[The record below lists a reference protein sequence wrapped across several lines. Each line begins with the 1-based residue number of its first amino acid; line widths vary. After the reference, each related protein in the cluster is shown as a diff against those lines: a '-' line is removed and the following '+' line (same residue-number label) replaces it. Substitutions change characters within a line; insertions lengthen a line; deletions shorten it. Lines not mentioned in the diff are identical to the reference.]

1 MKIKLAFPIGGIIL
15 TAFIAMIW
23 LSRYAAHIEDQLIRV
38 DQSSQIE
45 RLMQISL
52 PRVIQKVDTML
63 KGIRASYD
71 RIPDLNA
78 KRYAVSPVN
87 NDLPKMGHFLLTP
100 YELLIPTEEAS
111 TRNTLENSPSLLYNI
126 KRKAASPAAP
136 LLDPNA
142 PVESHPKKS
151 ELLPVFDIVPIVDAD
166 PLTPIKTT
174 GEPTPFFAW
183 GWGDQIV
190 YMRQIPT
197 NHGGVAEG
205 VLIDKSNLSA
215 HLIPLME
222 KGLLEP
228 SLRTPSRGEAATLS
242 PLPLVLDPGDQVQL
256 PDTSARKE
264 ALFGAVISAWIIAV
278 VAIAMILGLL
288 VLYGR
293 LEKKRS
299 DFVSTVTHELRTPL
313 TTFTLRTEMLARNM
327 VPDDKKEEYYTL
339 LHQESL
345 RLAHLVENVLSYS
358 RLTRGK
364 VRGRQDVEACE
375 SLFTRLFNTQK
386 EKLEAEGFKVI
397 IRIAPQCRLLQM
409 RTDIMSLE
417 RILTNLTDNVIK
429 YGRSASSEVQF
440 TVQSD
445 HKELRIRVRDKG
457 AGISPDT
464 VQRLFKPFNRSADAE
479 SGKMPGIGLGLTL
492 SRDLARSIGGDL
504 CLEGTSPEGSTFLL
518 TLPAGA

>member
-15 TAFIAMIW
+15 TALIAMIW

-52 PRVIQKVDTML
+52 PRVSQKVDTML
-63 KGIRASYD
+63 KGIRTSYD

-78 KRYAVSPVN
+78 KQYTVSPVN
-87 NDLPKMGHFLLTP
+87 DDLPKMGHFLLTP
-100 YELLIPTEEAS
+100 YELLIPTEEES

-142 PVESHPKKS
+142 PNESQPKRAD
-151 ELLPVFDIVPIVDAD
+151 LLPVFDIVPIVDAD
-166 PLTPIKTT
+166 PSTPIKTT

-197 NHGGVAEG
+197 NHGGVGEG

-215 HLIPLME
+215 HLMPLVE
-222 KGLLEP
+222 KGLLAP
-228 SLRTPSRGEAATLS
+228 SLRTPSCGEAATLS
-242 PLPLVLDPGDQVQL
+242 PLPLILDPGDQVQL

-327 VPDDKKEEYYTL
+327 VPNDKKEEYYTL

-358 RLTRGK
+358 RLSRGK
-364 VRGRQDVEACE
+364 VRGRQDVEACA

-409 RTDIMSLE
+409 RTDITSLE